1 MPSPILILIALFL
14 TSLSYS
20 TLAVPV
26 GSSNLKHVGED
37 VVNGFLLK
45 LADIKRAR
53 KPVDDAYAQLETFQ
67 NKPVPTSSTLRSPS
81 NHELDDISGTTSFVR
96 TDETDALG
104 LMLPSQLYLGL
115 TERGR
120 LVFDSPK
127 LHSMTLYVPDKS
139 HALTEQLI
147 AVHHEGENKGKLYH
161 YGYTIHSSTGTPEA
175 YKDIAIKLPDGRY
188 LVKDDVP
195 VNRLLYNKMLVSD
208 DWFKH
213 LAAHGDSNPEERQR
227 TDGEKGKVR
236 LGESVE
242 GEVWNT
248 FDPSRLS
255 G

>member
-1 MPSPILILIALFL
+1 MFWPLNPLKMPSPILILIALFL

-26 GSSNLKHVGED
+26 GGSSLEH
-37 VVNGFLLK
+37 
-45 LADIKRAR
+45 LADTKRAR

-67 NKPVPTSSTLRSPS
+67 NKPVPTSSTLRPP
-81 NHELDDISGTTSFVR
+81 NDHELDDIRGTTSFVR

-104 LMLPSQLYLGL
+104 FILASRPC
-115 TERGR
+115 
-120 LVFDSPK
+120 
-127 LHSMTLYVPDKS
+127 

-147 AVHHEGENKGKLYH
+147 AVHHEGENKGKLYR
-161 YGYTIHSSTGTPEA
+161 YGYTIHPSTGTPEA

-213 LAAHGDSNPEERQR
+213 LAAHGDSKPEERQR

-242 GEVWNT
+242 GKV
-248 FDPSRLS
+248 
-255 G
+255 